1 MYAKVLAYAGEHRR
15 YTAMAIACMLV
26 GLTANTLQYIFA
38 YQLIRPLLV
47 NEAMSW
53 GFIGARLACIAVCAV
68 AHALLYV
75 QGLSFSHEG
84 AYNTLK
90 NIRVALQGKLEKQ
103 PLGTIQDMGVGSV
116 KRRLSTIS
124 TALSCCSLTRCRRAF
139 PMLRFRWSYT
149 YSCSLSIGS
158 WRFCRWAP
166 CRSVFCRWA

>member
-38 YQLIRPLLV
+38 YQLIRPLLA
-47 NEAMSW
+47 NETMSW

-90 NIRVALQGKLEKQ
+90 NIRVALQESWKSSRWARYR
-103 PLGTIQDMGVGSV
+103 IWAWAVS

-124 TALSCCSLTRCRRAF
+124 TASSCCSLTALPEGF
-139 PMLRFRWSYT
+139 SNVAVPVVVYIFMFFIDWKLALL
-149 YSCSLSIGS
+149 SL
-158 WRFCRWAP
+158 AP